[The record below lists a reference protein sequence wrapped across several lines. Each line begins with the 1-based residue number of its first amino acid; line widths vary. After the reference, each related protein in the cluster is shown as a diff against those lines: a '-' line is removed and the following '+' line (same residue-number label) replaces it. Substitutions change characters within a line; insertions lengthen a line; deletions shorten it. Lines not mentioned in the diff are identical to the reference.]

1 MPWLL
6 LLKRFWPAIA
16 VTLALLAGWLWHVSE
31 IKEARA
37 DERAKVTAKYQAAH
51 KLLIERHVERL
62 GQTREKYANRI
73 EQLRQSVS
81 IELSGPPIRMCNAI
95 SVRAPEGAGGPVSS
109 PAGGPTVQPSVDLR
123 PRIVQAGETCER
135 MRQQLIA
142 IRALQA
148 E

>member
-95 SVRAPEGAGGPVSS
+95 SVRAPE
-109 PAGGPTVQPSVDLR
+109 
-123 PRIVQAGETCER
+123 
-135 MRQQLIA
+135 
-142 IRALQA
+142 
-148 E
+148 

>member
-16 VTLALLAGWLWHVSE
+16 GVLVLLALYGWHVGE
-31 IKEARA
+31 IREARA

-73 EQLRQSVS
+73 EQLSQSVS
-81 IELSGPPIRMCNAI
+81 IELRGAPIRMCNTI
-95 SVRAPEGAGGPVSS
+95 SVRAPEGASG
-109 PAGGPTVQPSVDLR
+109 PAGSAEPGPTVQPSVDLR
-123 PRIVQAGETCER
+123 GQIVRVGETCER

-148 E
+148 K